1 MCAASTSDPLRRLD
15 ELLKNLKRELL
26 QWAAS
31 RIGNIREKLLMARS
45 IILRLDQTAERRALS
60 DNEHQLRKDL
70 KLKVLGESPSL
81 VLDN

>member
-31 RIGNIREKLLMARS
+31 RIGNIREQLLMARS
-45 IILRLDQTAERRALS
+45 IILRLDQTAECRALS